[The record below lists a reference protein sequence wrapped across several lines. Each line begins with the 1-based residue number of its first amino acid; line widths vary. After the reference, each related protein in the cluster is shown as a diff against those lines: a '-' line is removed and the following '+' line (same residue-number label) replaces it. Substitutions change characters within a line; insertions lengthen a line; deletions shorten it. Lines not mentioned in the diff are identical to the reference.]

1 MDRHAVFRRSFHIIS
16 PIFLGYYLL
25 PESLGGGIT
34 RTALSVV
41 FVGTALCIEIARIA
55 LNIRLLG
62 LRPYEGQRVSAYAQ
76 GLLGLAFG
84 LFVIRDPRI
93 VVPVFLGMAWVD
105 PLAAL
110 CRRRGWPRFVPTAA
124 YLVLFLSTVFLMKS
138 FAIPNALLF
147 SVAATAVAMAMEGPK
162 FRQMDDDLLLQIVPM
177 VVLYFLVAGFGT
189 GLVAGDG
196 DGDANVAVHIENSA
210 PREGDPHG
218 DDAVRMERKRR
229 SFLCPRARGRTF
241 FRPLK

>member
-84 LFVIRDPRI
+84 LFVIRDPNI
-93 VVPVFLGMAWVD
+93 VVPVFLGMAWID
-105 PLAAL
+105 PFAAL
-110 CRRRGWPRFVPTAA
+110 CRRRGWNRILPTSA
-124 YLVLFLSTVFLMKS
+124 YFGLFLATELLLRS
-138 FAIPNALLF
+138 FALPNAFLF
-147 SVAATAVAMAMEGPK
+147 ALAATTTAVILEGPK
-162 FRQMDDDLLLQIVPM
+162 FRAFDDDLLLQVGPM
-177 VVLYFLVAGFGT
+177 IVLYLLVAFLGT
-189 GLVAGDG
+189 GRVA
-196 DGDANVAVHIENSA
+196 
-210 PREGDPHG
+210 
-218 DDAVRMERKRR
+218 
-229 SFLCPRARGRTF
+229 
-241 FRPLK
+241 

>member
-124 YLVLFLSTVFLMKS
+124 YLVLFLSTVFLTETS
-138 FAIPNALLF
+138 DPSSSTAFASHTLPVEPPRL
-147 SVAATAVAMAMEGPK
+147 
-162 FRQMDDDLLLQIVPM
+162 
-177 VVLYFLVAGFGT
+177 
-189 GLVAGDG
+189 
-196 DGDANVAVHIENSA
+196 ENSRAA
-210 PREGDPHG
+210 PFS
-218 DDAVRMERKRR
+218 RMV
-229 SFLCPRARGRTF
+229 SSITSTLLSGRTSF
-241 FRPLK
+241 TFMRTAMRTWPFA

>member
-41 FVGTALCIEIARIA
+41 FVGTALCIEVARIA

-93 VVPVFLGMAWVD
+93 VVPVVLGMAWID

-110 CRRRGWPRFVPTAA
+110 CRKSGWARGVPTAGDLA
-124 YLVLFLSTVFLMKS
+124 LFLGTAPVMRPVALPNPLVF
-138 FAIPNALLF
+138 
-147 SVAATAVAMAMEGPK
+147 
-162 FRQMDDDLLLQIVPM
+162 
-177 VVLYFLVAGFGT
+177 
-189 GLVAGDG
+189 
-196 DGDANVAVHIENSA
+196 
-210 PREGDPHG
+210 
-218 DDAVRMERKRR
+218 
-229 SFLCPRARGRTF
+229 
-241 FRPLK
+241 

>member
-1 MDRHAVFRRSFHIIS
+1 MDRHAVFRRTFHIVS

-25 PESLGGGIT
+25 PEDLGGGIT
-34 RTALSVV
+34 RTGLSAV
-41 FVGTALCIEIARIA
+41 FVGTALCIELARFA
-55 LNIRLLG
+55 LGIRLLG

-93 VVPVFLGMAWVD
+93 VVPVFLGMAWID

-124 YLVLFLSTVFLMKS
+124 YLTLFLETVLIMRS

-147 SVAATAVAMAMEGPK
+147 SLAATAVAMIMEGPK
-162 FRQMDDDLLLQIVPM
+162 VRQIDDDLLMQVVPM
-177 VVLYFLVAGFGT
+177 VVLYFLIAGFGT
-189 GLVAGDG
+189 GFGASL
-196 DGDANVAVHIENSA
+196 
-210 PREGDPHG
+210 
-218 DDAVRMERKRR
+218 
-229 SFLCPRARGRTF
+229 
-241 FRPLK
+241 

>member
-34 RTALSVV
+34 RTALSAV
-41 FVGTALCIEIARIA
+41 FVGTVLCIEIARIA
-55 LNIRLLG
+55 LGIRLLG

-147 SVAATAVAMAMEGPK
+147 SVAPTAGAVGMGGPK
-162 FRQMDDDLLLQIVPM
+162 FRQFDDALLLQMGP
-177 VVLYFLVAGFGT
+177 LVAFNFH
-189 GLVAGDG
+189 A
-196 DGDANVAVHIENSA
+196 
-210 PREGDPHG
+210 
-218 DDAVRMERKRR
+218 
-229 SFLCPRARGRTF
+229 ARIG
-241 FRPLK
+241 

>member
-138 FAIPNALLF
+138 FAIPNALLC
-147 SVAATAVAMAMEGPK
+147 VNTGEKRLLWAMAMEGPK
-162 FRQMDDDLLLQIVPM
+162 LRQIDDDLLLQVVPM

-189 GLVAGDG
+189 GLGA
-196 DGDANVAVHIENSA
+196 S
-210 PREGDPHG
+210 
-218 DDAVRMERKRR
+218 
-229 SFLCPRARGRTF
+229 L
-241 FRPLK
+241 

>member
-147 SVAATAVAMAMEGPK
+147 SVAAPAAAWALANPK
-162 FRQMDDDLLLQIVPM
+162 LTHTEPALS
-177 VVLYFLVAGFGT
+177 VV
-189 GLVAGDG
+189 D
-196 DGDANVAVHIENSA
+196 
-210 PREGDPHG
+210 
-218 DDAVRMERKRR
+218 
-229 SFLCPRARGRTF
+229 
-241 FRPLK
+241 

>member
-55 LNIRLLG
+55 LGIRLLG

-93 VVPVFLGMAWVD
+93 VVPVFLGMAWID

-147 SVAATAVAMAMEGPK
+147 SVAATAVAMVMEGPK
-162 FRQMDDDLLLQIVPM
+162 SRQIDDDLLLQVVPM

-189 GLVAGDG
+189 GLGA
-196 DGDANVAVHIENSA
+196 S
-210 PREGDPHG
+210 
-218 DDAVRMERKRR
+218 
-229 SFLCPRARGRTF
+229 L
-241 FRPLK
+241 

>member
-1 MDRHAVFRRSFHIIS
+1 MDRHAVFRRTFHIVS

-25 PESLGGGIT
+25 PEDLGGGIT
-34 RTALSVV
+34 RTGLSAV
-41 FVGTALCIEIARIA
+41 FVGTALCIELARFA
-55 LNIRLLG
+55 LGIRLLG

-93 VVPVFLGMAWVD
+93 VVPVFLGMAWID

-124 YLVLFLSTVFLMKS
+124 YLILFLVTVLIMRS

-147 SVAATAVAMAMEGPK
+147 SLAATAVAMIMEGPK
-162 FRQMDDDLLLQIVPM
+162 VRQIDDDLLMQVVPM
-177 VVLYFLVAGFGT
+177 VVLYFLIAGFGT
-189 GLVAGDG
+189 GFGASL
-196 DGDANVAVHIENSA
+196 
-210 PREGDPHG
+210 
-218 DDAVRMERKRR
+218 
-229 SFLCPRARGRTF
+229 
-241 FRPLK
+241 

>member
-34 RTALSVV
+34 RTALSAV

-55 LNIRLLG
+55 LGIRLLG

-93 VVPVFLGMAWVD
+93 VVPVFLGMAWID

-110 CRRRGWPRFVPTAA
+110 CRKSGWSRVVPTVA
-124 YLVLFLSTVFLMKS
+124 YLGLFLGATLIMNSRAHPFVIRIRS
-138 FAIPNALLF
+138 FACTRSISSFHRLTETSEPSSSTAFASQTLPVDPDRLEKSRAAPFSRIVSSITSTLLSGRTSLTF
-147 SVAATAVAMAMEGPK
+147 I
-162 FRQMDDDLLLQIVPM
+162 RDDLPTPP
-177 VVLYFLVAGFGT
+177 FA
-189 GLVAGDG
+189 
-196 DGDANVAVHIENSA
+196 
-210 PREGDPHG
+210 
-218 DDAVRMERKRR
+218 
-229 SFLCPRARGRTF
+229 
-241 FRPLK
+241 

>member
-16 PIFLGYYLL
+16 PIFLGYDLP
-25 PESLGGGIT
+25 PESLGGGVT

-41 FVGTALCIEIARIA
+41 FVGTALCIETARIA
-55 LNIRLLG
+55 RNIRLLG
-62 LRPYEGQRVSAYAQ
+62 LRPYERQLVSAYAQ

-93 VVPVFLGMAWVD
+93 VVPVFLGMACVD

-147 SVAATAVAMAMEGPK
+147 SVAATAVAMAMDGPK
-162 FRQMDDDLLLQIVPM
+162 LRQIDDDLLLQVVPM

-189 GLVAGDG
+189 GLGV
-196 DGDANVAVHIENSA
+196 S
-210 PREGDPHG
+210 
-218 DDAVRMERKRR
+218 
-229 SFLCPRARGRTF
+229 L
-241 FRPLK
+241 